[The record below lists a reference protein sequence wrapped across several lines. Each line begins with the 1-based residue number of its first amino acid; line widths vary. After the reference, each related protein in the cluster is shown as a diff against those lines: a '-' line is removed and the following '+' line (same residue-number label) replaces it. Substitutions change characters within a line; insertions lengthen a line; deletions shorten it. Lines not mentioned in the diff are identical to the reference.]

1 MSLFGEPEADESP
14 SMTSSFARS
23 RQSLFDEEESNNP
36 SNSNSIFQD
45 DDVAGSRTGS
55 PWDIPT
61 PRKQHSR
68 ADLVRNLLPASDVPD
83 SYIET
88 FDSVV
93 REDGS
98 AGKVTSG
105 GVMRVLAAAKIGAD
119 DQARIMGIIA
129 PGGGE
134 VALGR
139 NEFSVLLGLIGLAQD
154 HETLSLDGIDE
165 RRRSEFTPT
174 LLCPALPCSACSAC
188 SLSLPMHQSIINPH
202 LPTSS
207 AQAPVPRSAT
217 SITRPLSLICDRHW
231 HHVLQV
237 DALSA
242 RLCCQLARPP
252 PYPSQ
257 KSQSSCGAPHAP
269 AVCPALPYLTTR
281 ILRARAFIAR
291 RVLSHRHTANSPIS
305 SY

>member
-23 RQSLFDEEESNNP
+23 RQSLFDEED
-36 SNSNSIFQD
+36 SNSNSLFQD
-45 DDVAGSRTGS
+45 DDVAGSGTAS
-55 PWDIPT
+55 PWDMPT

-68 ADLVRNLLPASDVPD
+68 ADILRNLLPASDVPD

-93 REDGS
+93 RENGS
-98 AGKVTSG
+98 GGKVASG

-139 NEFSVLLGLIGLAQD
+139 NEFNVLLGLIGLAQE
-154 HETLSLDGIDE
+154 HETISLDGIDE
-165 RRRSEFTPT
+165 RRRSECLPGLLLSCLVLSCSVLLRLPIHQPT
-174 LLCPALPCSACSAC
+174 LCPPRPRKRLYRGP
-188 SLSLPMHQSIINPH
+188 
-202 LPTSS
+202 
-207 AQAPVPRSAT
+207 QA
-217 SITRPLSLICDRHW
+217 SITVRLSLICDRHW

-237 DALSA
+237 DALFG

-252 PYPSQ
+252 PIPIS
-257 KSQSSCGAPHAP
+257 KVSELLWGAPRAP

-281 ILRARAFIAR
+281 ILRA
-291 RVLSHRHTANSPIS
+291 
-305 SY
+305 